1 MLFPLFNNA
10 AFPFSFWVSGVV
22 VFLIMYWYLLL
33 VHAGSRLQA
42 ISGGFNGV
50 DSLRADGFT
59 VWSHDRGMFLPHSQ
73 AANAQDDFVGQWS
86 KGLASVGSDGSLYWL
101 SSASNPTYAPAISFV
116 GNVSG
121 AVSSRAVR
129 LFGQATI
136 ITSGMFLQKQYFLSF
151 FSYIFIFR
159 H

>member
-1 MLFPLFNNA
+1 MIII
-10 AFPFSFWVSGVV
+10 V
-22 VFLIMYWYLLL
+22 IL

-59 VWSHDRGMFLPHSQ
+59 VWSHDQGMFLPHSQ

-136 ITSGMFLQKQYFLSF
+136 ITSGTLFPNKAIMMY
-151 FSYIFIFR
+151 
-159 H
+159 